1 MSLNSKDFLSKKLQF
16 VILGC
21 MIVLVIVNFGLLIQA
36 QNNYN
41 FISHTYNQS
50 RSNFDFLAYLNNT
63 IYHALYSDLRNNA
76 TIDKLIDNI
85 SDINNHI
92 NHNNDNNINN
102 TGINNNSR
110 SK

>member
-1 MSLNSKDFLSKKLQF
+1 MSLNSRDFLSKKLQF

-21 MIVLVIVNFGLLIQA
+21 MICLVLINFSVLLIG

-41 FISHTYNQS
+41 YILHTYNQS
-50 RSNFDFLAYLNNT
+50 RSNFDFLSYLNNT
-63 IYHALYSDLRNNA
+63 IYRALYTDLRNNI

-102 TGINNNSR
+102 TDINNNNS